1 MKHST
6 PIIKAC
12 FFSYSPHPIALSC
25 SPFLLLLVLSLWRVY
40 SRCARVES
48 SQSKITSLN
57 KLLAMSWGDCLSR
70 GTTPNLLLNF
80 LLTFKICPCWIMST
94 WKEKKRGV
102 QLVSVWEVGRTLLW
116 ESDGSGSDDSWLASC
131 VTSSSPSLYIFPTGN
146 NNVLQIFSKAA

>member
-94 WKEKKRGV
+94 WKEKKKGGTTCFRVGGRKNIALGV
-102 QLVSVWEVGRTLLW
+102 RWFWVWWLLACQLC
-116 ESDGSGSDDSWLASC
+116 DIIF
-131 VTSSSPSLYIFPTGN
+131 PKSLY
-146 NNVLQIFSKAA
+146 FSHR